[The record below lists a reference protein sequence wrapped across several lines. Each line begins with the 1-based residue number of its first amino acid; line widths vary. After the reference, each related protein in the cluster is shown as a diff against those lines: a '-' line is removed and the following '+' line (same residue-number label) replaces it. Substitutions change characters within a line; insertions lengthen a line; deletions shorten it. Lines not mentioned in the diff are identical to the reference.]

1 MELQQLLEARISVNN
16 FDPAGEISREQLEAI
31 LKAATS
37 APSAYNLQHWHF
49 LAVTDKDRKLALKQA
64 AFNQQKIEDA
74 SAAVVVLG
82 DLDAYKKAG
91 LIADDL
97 SAKGYLPEAYKDNL
111 INTLHGAYGNESTQ
125 REEAIRASSFAAM
138 TLMLAAKDNGF
149 GTCPMT
155 GFSPDAVRE
164 AFNIPANLFP
174 VLIVTIGKELE
185 ETRPQKFRHSVAE
198 VTTFNGF

>member
-1 MELQQLLEARISVNN
+1 MEFVQLLEQRISVNQ
-16 FDPAGEISREQLEAI
+16 FDPAGEISREQLESI
-31 LKAATS
+31 IQAATT

-49 LAVTDKDRKLALKQA
+49 LAITDKDRKLALKQA

-74 SAAVVVLG
+74 AAAVVVLG
-82 DLDAYKKAG
+82 DLKAYQKAE

-111 INTLHGAYGNESTQ
+111 VNTLNNAYSSERTQ
-125 REEAIRASSFAAM
+125 REEAIRASCFAAM
-138 TLMLAAKDNGF
+138 TLMLAAKNSGF

-155 GFSPDAVRE
+155 GFDPDAVRE
-164 AFNIPANLFP
+164 TFNIPAHLFP
-174 VLIVTIGKELE
+174 VLIVAIGKEKE
-185 ETRPQKFRHSVAE
+185 ESRPQKFRQSVAE